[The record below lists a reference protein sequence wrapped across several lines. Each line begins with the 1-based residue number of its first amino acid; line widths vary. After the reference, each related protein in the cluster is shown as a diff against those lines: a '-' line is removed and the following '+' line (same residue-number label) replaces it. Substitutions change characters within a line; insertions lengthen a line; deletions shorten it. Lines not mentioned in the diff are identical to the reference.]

1 MTTTMTATATVTATM
16 TTSVMATRGTS
27 TPTRRLRCHHDRGA
41 ADVGDAGD
49 EVPPPQWPAS
59 PSIVDDVVDL
69 LTPLP
74 VHRRWGL
81 IAYLSEQYYDG
92 WRPSR
97 TEIADLVAV
106 ELGVLT
112 PDDYVARAARRRIA
126 PGSAPTSRRC

>member
-1 MTTTMTATATVTATM
+1 MLAGGGHLPLTLMRAPEAP
-16 TTSVMATRGTS
+16 RGFS
-27 TPTRRLRCHHDRGA
+27 GA
-41 ADVGDAGD
+41 
-49 EVPPPQWPAS
+49 W
-59 PSIVDDVVDL
+59 
-69 LTPLP
+69 PLP

-97 TEIADLVAV
+97 TEIADLFAV